1 MNEAA
6 KNLLEQKFPVLD
18 QGYVQLLDVMGDDYA
33 VTQAARLT
41 AQSEGN
47 KTDAEERGLIR
58 YLLRHAHT
66 SPFEQVIFKFKIR
79 IPMDAWRQMVR

>member
-41 AQSEGN
+41 A
-47 KTDAEERGLIR
+47 
-58 YLLRHAHT
+58 
-66 SPFEQVIFKFKIR
+66 
-79 IPMDAWRQMVR
+79 